1 MVKSIVG
8 WFRGLFTSR
17 TKAQGLSNEP
27 THSQVER
34 LIAAAGGASA
44 QGGSLYSKPTYSQFE
59 RLIAALGGGSGS
71 GSGSGS
77 GLPAKRDKLD
87 LGVYDFLPESWE
99 VSGSKALFSGGTY
112 TWDDAS
118 SQWRLSNGQR
128 AIRAKAGAPNTYQL
142 VFDPGT
148 AGELAVCEWEGTAVQ
163 DVPFTHN
170 GESWAVT
177 VEGRGNAG
185 LKPTGDTLVKKS
197 EVPVVAGFVDGA
209 GYSADYQGKPSILL
223 KHGDNVVATVDAS
236 AFVVDGMVE
245 DVYIGDATSGPEGT
259 QDEDES
265 GKLVIKFNTDAGNKV
280 IRLSLTDIFNP
291 ENYPTK
297 SYVDT
302 TFVEKG
308 ATNVLIGSGAS
319 KANNVTNAVVIGVNA
334 SANGS
339 TTSSAVAI
347 GTEAKAKKTGAIQ
360 LGAGENSEE
369 KSLQFRGT
377 KVVGGDGKIP
387 TSSLRDFL
395 ALESVPD
402 RVIAA
407 STAYVVGDVL
417 GDSGKAYRCKKAYTS
432 AETPSD
438 VVAPSA
444 DTEHWTEV
452 PVLSDKESTVENITG
467 LSVFSDTVTYN
478 VNAPVVYDGKIW
490 ICKAKH
496 NAGAW
501 NEAHFA
507 LSRVLVNKAAQ
518 PSNNVAVGSST
529 IANSNNSVAIG
540 WAYCGGNGNVAIGN
554 GAKVETYG
562 SVQLGTGT
570 NSTPKSLQFRGFQLA
585 VETKENGV
593 TKCKIP
599 NERLNVDKTLSL
611 EDAPAD
617 AKTIGTVLKGKINSS
632 VFAPD
637 FDAGVAYEAN
647 THVTS
652 NGCVYK
658 CKVAVDAPEQGESN
672 PLPKDDIWDSEHTE
686 NHWIE
691 VDVGDLFANNK
702 VTSLTSE
709 STDEQY
715 PSAKCV
721 YDALNGA
728 GSKPTRLYNENGADA
743 LDDKGQL
750 FDSVVETGGHWEV
763 DVVDNM
769 GYNTGHYV
777 YTYVGIV
784 NGMHRWSQGGS
795 TSATDRNIQIS
806 GDQVSWYSQFRFK
819 QKVTSGVDPTSTSGS
834 ESMAGTYTGSDSR
847 HSVTAVYVPQRPQI
861 QSDPYAHFA
870 LESLPDRTWVAGK
883 WAVGDLVKHDG
894 KAYRCKA
901 AAKLSDTTVPSSD
914 TTHWTEVP
922 VLTGVTQLFAG
933 RSLPQAPTQ
942 NEVAEVVKEIFHALG
957 GTIST
962 TSSNDDNP

>member
-8 WFRGLFTSR
+8 WFRGLFTPR

-34 LIAAAGGASA
+34 LIEAAGGASA
-44 QGGSLYSKPTYSQFE
+44 KGGSLYSKPTYSQFE

-71 GSGSGS
+71 GSGSVS

-87 LGVYDFLPESWE
+87 LGVYDFMPETWE

-128 AIRAKAGAPNTYQL
+128 AIRAKAGASNTYQL

-148 AGELAVCEWEGTAVQ
+148 AGELTVCEWEGTAVQ
-163 DVPFTHN
+163 DVPFTHG

-185 LKPTGDTLVKKS
+185 LKPTGDTLARKS
-197 EVPVVAGFVDGA
+197 YVDASVAGTVDGA
-209 GYSADYQGKPSILL
+209 GYDAKYGNEQKPTILL
-223 KHGDNVVATVDAS
+223 KHGNRVVATVDATD
-236 AFVVDGMVE
+236 FVVDGMVD
-245 DVYIGDATSGPEGT
+245 DVYIGTATSGPKGT

-280 IRLSLTDIFNP
+280 IRIPLEYIFNP
-291 ENYPTK
+291 DNYPTR

-319 KANNVTNAVVIGVNA
+319 KVNNVTNAVVIGVNA

-387 TSSLRDFL
+387 EASLHYVP
-395 ALESVPD
+395 ALESVPEQT
-402 RVIAA
+402 IAA
-407 STAYVVGDVL
+407 STSYAVGAVVV
-417 GDSGKAYRCKKAYTS
+417 DSGKAYRCKSAYTS
-432 AETPSD
+432 AATPES
-438 VVAPSA
+438 PSV
-444 DTEHWTEV
+444 DTAHWTEV
-452 PVLSDKESTVENITG
+452 PVLAGKESA
-467 LSVFSDTVTYN
+467 S
-478 VNAPVVYDGKIW
+478 
-490 ICKAKH
+490 
-496 NAGAW
+496 
-501 NEAHFA
+501 
-507 LSRVLVNKAAQ
+507 
-518 PSNNVAVGSST
+518 
-529 IANSNNSVAIG
+529 
-540 WAYCGGNGNVAIGN
+540 
-554 GAKVETYG
+554 
-562 SVQLGTGT
+562 
-570 NSTPKSLQFRGFQLA
+570 
-585 VETKENGV
+585 
-593 TKCKIP
+593 
-599 NERLNVDKTLSL
+599 
-611 EDAPAD
+611 
-617 AKTIGTVLKGKINSS
+617 
-632 VFAPD
+632 
-637 FDAGVAYEAN
+637 
-647 THVTS
+647 
-652 NGCVYK
+652 
-658 CKVAVDAPEQGESN
+658 
-672 PLPKDDIWDSEHTE
+672 
-686 NHWIE
+686 
-691 VDVGDLFANNK
+691 NK

-721 YDALNGA
+721 YDTLNGA
-728 GSKPTRLYNENGADA
+728 GAKPTRLYNENGADA

-806 GDQVSWYSQFRFK
+806 GDQVSWYSQFRFE

-901 AAKLSDTTVPSSD
+901 AAKLSDTTAPSSD

-942 NEVAEVVKEIFHALG
+942 NEVAEVVKEIFKALG

-962 TSSNDDNP
+962 ASSNEDNP